1 MEREANYVA
10 VGVFMVLVIAM
21 AVGFVLWYS
30 KAGDSRSYRSYEIYF
45 EGSVSGLS
53 QGGQVRYLG
62 VDVGR
67 VKRMTIDR
75 KTASRVKVIVDIDES
90 APISSATRA
99 SLNMQGVTGLL
110 YINLKQAQGVDAS
123 AAPAQ
128 GERFPMIETMSSD
141 FDTLLTSLPELVGRA
156 TTMIDNI
163 DKAFSDK
170 NLTAFSQTLEN
181 LRATTQGLPKTAS
194 KVSDVIDRLQA
205 TLEEVN
211 GAAAGIRGIAEDSRP
226 QVKHAL
232 EGMSAAAD
240 NLSKAAEQ
248 VNKFVT
254 GAEGQVAHLSEH
266 GLFELERLLRDARAA
281 ANEFRDL
288 SRSLK
293 QTPSQLMFEK
303 PASGME
309 IPR

>member
-1 MEREANYVA
+1 M
-10 VGVFMVLVIAM
+10 G
-21 AVGFVLWYS
+21 
-30 KAGDSRSYRSYEIYF
+30 KRSPC
-45 EGSVSGLS
+45 
-53 QGGQVRYLG
+53 
-62 VDVGR
+62 
-67 VKRMTIDR
+67 
-75 KTASRVKVIVDIDES
+75 A
-90 APISSATRA
+90 
-99 SLNMQGVTGLL
+99 
-110 YINLKQAQGVDAS
+110 
-123 AAPAQ
+123 
-128 GERFPMIETMSSD
+128 
-141 FDTLLTSLPELVGRA
+141 
-156 TTMIDNI
+156 
-163 DKAFSDK
+163 
-170 NLTAFSQTLEN
+170 
-181 LRATTQGLPKTAS
+181 
-194 KVSDVIDRLQA
+194 
-205 TLEEVN
+205 